1 MIRTR
6 STRTT
11 RMAILAATVGF
22 AALLALAPTG
32 VTSSASAAAPVA
44 QCNGEL
50 NADAQQIECQV
61 VIENTLDLVNNTE
74 SSVVTI
80 SRCAGA
86 PGAQLTCSPPVST
99 PSSTLT
105 TRVDQ
110 CNGSINAGGSVLICA
125 VQITNIIIGPAQ
137 TTPSTVNQCSDSGQ
151 GGGESTL
158 NCDSYDTTTGATI
171 TQCNGSVNGGGAP
184 TRVNCS
190 TGPSTQTTAL
200 PVIVNQCNGS
210 VNGGG
215 DLAFCSVQLINRG
228 VDVTYTGP
236 DLTSPAEI
244 RFPAVG
250 GIVIAPDVS
259 ERDNPVVV
267 PAPPTPTVPTPGNPG
282 GGGGEGTPT
291 PGTGITPTAEGE
303 LAATGVDVRLPLLGG
318 AMLLTL
324 GGSFVV
330 IMLMR
335 RRENQHQR

>member
-1 MIRTR
+1 
-6 STRTT
+6 
-11 RMAILAATVGF
+11 
-22 AALLALAPTG
+22 
-32 VTSSASAAAPVA
+32 
-44 QCNGEL
+44 
-50 NADAQQIECQV
+50 
-61 VIENTLDLVNNTE
+61 
-74 SSVVTI
+74 
-80 SRCAGA
+80 
-86 PGAQLTCSPPVST
+86 
-99 PSSTLT
+99 
-105 TRVDQ
+105 
-110 CNGSINAGGSVLICA
+110 
-125 VQITNIIIGPAQ
+125 
-137 TTPSTVNQCSDSGQ
+137 
-151 GGGESTL
+151 
-158 NCDSYDTTTGATI
+158 
-171 TQCNGSVNGGGAP
+171 
-184 TRVNCS
+184 
-190 TGPSTQTTAL
+190 
-200 PVIVNQCNGS
+200 
-210 VNGGG
+210 
-215 DLAFCSVQLINRG
+215 VQLINRG